1 MLTKAEYD
9 KYHRSN
15 FKEAFAIASKS
26 LDRYLNSGV
35 MSISTD
41 NIKKLVNLSEQ
52 TAFIEYVCQRYRQ
65 GGWKVERDRY
75 NDGCEDWDVLRF
87 S

>member
-9 KYHRSN
+9 KYHQSN
-15 FKEAFAIASKS
+15 FEEAFAIASKS
-26 LDRYLNSGV
+26 LDRYLSGGV
-35 MSISTD
+35 MSIATD

-65 GGWKVERDRY
+65 GGWKVERDQYSDNR
-75 NDGCEDWDVLRF
+75 EHWDVLRF